1 VTTFLQLLFNG
12 FALGCVY
19 ALIALG
25 FTAIHRA
32 SNVINFAQGAFL
44 LLGAYLVS
52 TAAVDRN
59 LPFLV
64 AAILGVA
71 AMVVIGIVFQ
81 TLVLRR
87 VQGQPVFTVVMITI
101 GLNIIIVALVSAIF
115 GSNERANGVG
125 DPWGTTGVHAGGVV
139 LIWVKIWAII
149 VTAAV
154 LVGFF
159 LFDRYSRYGLATRAT
174 AVDEE
179 AAMAAGIPVRRV
191 NAIAWGLAGGLATI
205 AGIFLSGAPNLL
217 DLGIGNIALIAFPA
231 IIIGGLNSPIGAVV
245 GGLVIGLVYEFF
257 DGYSGNL
264 PWLGHNFYSVAP
276 YVVMILVLLVKPY
289 GLFGHRPVER
299 V

>member
-1 VTTFLQLLFNG
+1 MTTFLQLLFNG

-52 TAAVDRN
+52 TAAVDRG

-64 AAILGVA
+64 AAALAVA
-71 AMVVIGIVFQ
+71 AMVVIGVVFQ
-81 TLVLRR
+81 MLVLRR

-139 LIWVKIWAII
+139 FIWVKIWAII
-149 VTAAV
+149 ITAAV

-174 AVDEE
+174 AIDEE

-205 AGIFLSGAPNLL
+205 AGIFLSGAPSLL
-217 DLGIGNIALIAFPA
+217 DLSISNIALIAFPA
-231 IIIGGLNSPIGAVV
+231 IIIGGLNSPIGAVI

-257 DGYSGNL
+257 AGYSSNV
-264 PWLGHNFYSVAP
+264 PWLGHNFYAVAP
-276 YVVMILVLLVKPY
+276 YVVMIVVLLVKPY
-289 GLFGHRPVER
+289 GLFGQRPVER